1 MPIVAECD
9 PFAMHERLWG
19 YPRGHQYHTY
29 FYQTQRDIIQSVVNN
44 NKTVVVAANKTGKDF
59 VASYICL
66 WYFLHPEVT
75 RIVTTSVKDSH
86 LDVLWDEI
94 DQWIARCKYP
104 LLVEHGGPL
113 YRTYRKIRK
122 VVNGVEQ
129 PRSYIRGMVSAKP
142 EGLQGHHA
150 PRTLFVVDEASASDD
165 IVFDMGESWS
175 GKQLYVGNPTRNSGR
190 FYRDCKAGDLLA
202 AV

>member
-1 MPIVAECD
+1 
-9 PFAMHERLWG
+9 MHQQLWG
-19 YPRGHQYHTY
+19 YPSDHPNHTY
-29 FYQTQRDIIQSVVNN
+29 LYSKQREIINSVVTN

-94 DQWIARCKYP
+94 GGWISRCKYP
-104 LLVEHGGPL
+104 LRAEDGGPL
-113 YRTYRKIRK
+113 YCTDRKIRK
-122 VVNGVEQ
+122 VVNGQ
-129 PRSYIRGMVSAKP
+129 MCDHSYIRGMVSAKP
-142 EGLQGHHA
+142 EGLAGHHA
-150 PRTLFVVDEASASDD
+150 PRTLFVVDEASGSEDV
-165 IVFDMGESWS
+165 VFDMGESWAA
-175 GKQLYVGNPTRNSGR
+175 KQLYVGNPIRRAGR
-190 FYRDCKAGDLLA
+190 FYRDCKGGDLLA